1 MSISGNLPQRVH
13 RKADSDV
20 IPLSRSMGIQRTYEV
35 ICSSESWND
44 VTNIAGSHELDSD
57 EIEVPLKRTRRLK

>member
-20 IPLSRSMGIQRTYEV
+20 IPLSRSIWVYRGRTKSSAAPRHGLTSPILSPEV
-35 ICSSESWND
+35 LNS
-44 VTNIAGSHELDSD
+44 IAMK
-57 EIEVPLKRTRRLK
+57 LKSL

>member
-20 IPLSRSMGIQRTYEV
+20 IPLSRSIWVYIGRTKSSAAPSHGLTSPISPEV
-35 ICSSESWND
+35 MNS
-44 VTNIAGSHELDSD
+44 IAM
-57 EIEVPLKRTRRLK
+57 RLKSL